1 MFARE
6 RQDAIVALV
15 SQRGR
20 VTVSELAENFHV
32 TPDCI
37 RKDLRRLDGEGML
50 RRVYGGATSIATAPE
65 HDLRGRLSVR
75 LEQKRAIALKAY
87 EQIVDGETI
96 FIDISTTTLA
106 LARLLAQSHRHC
118 VVVSNGIDALQALC
132 ANEGLT
138 VIGTG
143 GNVNR
148 EFNGFLG
155 AATLA
160 MLEPISFDKAFFG
173 ALGIDLAQGSVS
185 TFDMDDRLVKQTVMR
200 NSAHRF
206 LLADSSKFGV
216 RGTYRYASPQEFD
229 AVFME
234 REDPKL
240 RALAKVKG
248 ARLA

>member
-20 VTVSELAENFHV
+20 VTVSELAQNFRV

-50 RRVYGGATSIATAPE
+50 RRVYGGAASVATAPE
-65 HDLRGRLSVR
+65 HDLRGRLGVR
-75 LEQKRAIALKAY
+75 PEQKRAIALKAY

-106 LARLLAQSHRHC
+106 LARLLAQGHRRC
-118 VVVSNGIDALQALC
+118 VVVSNGIDALQELS

-143 GNVNR
+143 GSVNR

-155 AATLA
+155 AATCA
-160 MLEPISFDKAFFG
+160 MLEPISFDKAFLG
-173 ALGIDLAQGSVS
+173 ALGVDLARGSVS

-206 LLADSSKFGV
+206 LLTDSSKFGV
-216 RGTYRYASPQEFD
+216 RGTHRYASPSDFD
-229 AVFME
+229 TVFME

-240 RALAKVKG
+240 RALAKAKR